1 MQWQQFWRW
10 LCTAA
15 ISAAALLYGFV
26 LVVDPYDTLP
36 FSPPLDRWPV
46 ASNQRFSYPAVA
58 ASPAFDSAVFG
69 TSTTRLLRPDRLN
82 AALGGRFANLS
93 MNSGTTYEQLQI
105 FNLFADHHPAPRF
118 VIFGIDDEW
127 CSTAADLA
135 RFTFRPFPPWL
146 YDGNPW
152 NDALHLF
159 DAFSVEQAIRQVGY
173 LSGLRPAKYGPDGY
187 MDFLPPAA
195 EYELARARGHIYG
208 GDEPRRREPVAKP
221 ADAYG
226 PQRVAWQYP
235 AHARMAAMLS
245 RLPERT
251 TAVLAFVP
259 YHHFIQPA
267 PGSLDAARWAECKKR
282 LTDIATARPDTH
294 VVDFMF
300 YSAITRRDENYWDAQ
315 HYSAAVS
322 DELVGYIAE
331 AIERRDGRTGY
342 YRYLRPGE
350 EPAW

>member
-1 MQWQQFWRW
+1 MQWQKFWRW
-10 LCTAA
+10 FCIAALSTAG
-15 ISAAALLYGFV
+15 LLYGFV

-36 FSPPLDRWPV
+36 FSPPLDRQPV
-46 ASNQRFSYPAVA
+46 ATNQRFSYPAVA

-82 AALGGRFANLS
+82 VALSARFANLS
-93 MNSGTTYEQLQI
+93 MNSGTTYEQLRI
-105 FNLFADHHPAPRF
+105 FDLFTDHHPAPRF

-127 CSTAADLA
+127 CSTAPDLP

-187 MDFLPPAA
+187 MNFLPPAA
-195 EYELARARGHIYG
+195 EYDLVRARKHIYG
-208 GDEPRRREPVAKP
+208 GTEPRRREREASP
-221 ADAYG
+221 ADGYG
-226 PQRVAWQYP
+226 PQRSAWNYP
-235 AHARMAAMLS
+235 AHARMSAMLS
-245 RLPERT
+245 RLPAAT
-251 TAVLAFVP
+251 TAVLVFVP
-259 YHHFIQPA
+259 YHHVMQPA
-267 PGSLDAARWAECKKR
+267 PGSLDAARWTECKMR
-282 LTDIATARPDTH
+282 LTALAGARPNTH
-294 VVDFMF
+294 VIDFMF
-300 YSAITRRDENYWDAQ
+300 YSEITRRDENYWDAL

-322 DELVGYIAE
+322 NELVRFIAE
-331 AIERRDGRTGY
+331 AIERREDQAGY
-342 YRYLRPGE
+342 YRYLQPGM